1 MSLSD
6 DFCEVQSYSLVRS
19 GVDCDMAEAS
29 EESAGLRIRCAVSES
44 SQSFFTVSSI
54 SAVRL

>member
-6 DFCEVQSYSLVRS
+6 DFCEVQSYSSVRS

-29 EESAGLRIRCAVSES
+29 EESGLRIRCAVSEFTE
-44 SQSFFTVSSI
+44 FFS
-54 SAVRL
+54 L